1 MLRVGAWPPAMR
13 KPFVLWF
20 IKRKKL
26 VSFPFAT
33 MLHGYYYEGN
43 AANLID
49 YHILSRGSFE
59 PGLTQLLSR
68 VASHFDNALLLDV
81 GANVGVHS
89 LGLCRNFRQ
98 VIAVEPNPVVYERLK
113 RTIACNGIKNI
124 DLQPYA
130 LGSSEG
136 EVMFKLPSSRNLG
149 TGRVVD
155 DVDEKNVV
163 SVPLTAGDTLVS
175 KHSNTLVAV
184 KIDVEGLEI
193 SVLEGLKHSLDA
205 FRPFIAI
212 EVLSANESYAQQLIA
227 TLPNGYDFYIIEK
240 INKRTVQLREGF
252 MDGDLLACPTEKQ
265 NILKSVIVR

>member
-1 MLRVGAWPPAMR
+1 VFKIKEIFKMLRVSAWPPALR
-13 KPFVLWF
+13 KPFVLC
-20 IKRKKL
+20 
-26 VSFPFAT
+26 FPFTT
-33 MLHGYYYEGN
+33 MLHGYYYEGD

-68 VASHFDNALLLDV
+68 VASHYDTALLLDV

-113 RTIACNGIKNI
+113 RTITFNGIKNI

-136 EVMFKLPSSRNLG
+136 KVMFKLPSRGNLG

-155 DVDEKNVV
+155 EVAQNNVV
-163 SVPLTAGDTLVS
+163 SVPLTAGDILVS
-175 KHSNTLVAV
+175 KYSDPLVAV

-193 SVLEGLKHSLDA
+193 SVLEGLKNSLDT

-212 EVLSANESYAQQLIA
+212 EVLSANKSYAQLLNA
-227 TLPNGYDFYIIEK
+227 ALPNGYVFYMIEK
-240 INKRTVQLREGF
+240 INKRNVQLREGF
-252 MDGDLLACPTEKQ
+252 LDGDLLACPIEKQ
-265 NILKSVIVR
+265 NILKPIIVR